1 MFLPLTKC
9 IVLEAY
15 MFQAVKA
22 TYGDVNAAFHD
33 FIWNSTIFQAKL
45 SGFEKVFSFMG
56 EYF

>member
-1 MFLPLTKC
+1 
-9 IVLEAY
+9 

-45 SGFEKVFSFMG
+45 SGFDKVFSFMG